1 MRRYTGPSINL
12 LVLAM
17 ACIPAGCNPTPS
29 AQPRSQPPPSQIP
42 LAPSPSLGS
51 TPVETISIACFLAVQ
66 SVIDDFRH
74 IEAQL
79 DAFPAA
85 EQQEVLRRYA
95 ASVKDTILSAP
106 PRCFTDEQSAASEA
120 LVAYLSA
127 TPAADLTAD
136 PIQELMTASGLPH
149 ATLRP

>member
-1 MRRYTGPSINL
+1 MQRHASALIYL
-12 LVLAM
+12 LVLGL
-17 ACIPAGCNPTPS
+17 ACIPVGCNPTPS
-29 AQPRSQPPPSQIP
+29 TQPSSKPPPSQLP

-51 TPVETISIACFLAVQ
+51 TPAETISIACFLAVQ
-66 SVIDDFRH
+66 AVIDDFRH

-95 ASVKDTILSAP
+95 ASVKGKIEGAP
-106 PRCFTDEQSAASEA
+106 PRCFTDEQPAASDA

-127 TPAADLTAD
+127 TPASDLAADR
-136 PIQELMTASGLPH
+136 IQELMTASRLPH
-149 ATLRP
+149 PTLRP